1 MEIKWIVL
9 NTDWTEPS
17 WEVTAAQTE
26 LSRPMRASPTSS
38 TLAPRWSSATYL
50 GTWISC
56 ALMGVLY
63 ISQEADKGY
72 NGTLSRNVSCFTCRS
87 ERTSDRP
94 PWPRRTSARPPWPRR
109 TYARPPWSRRTSDQ
123 PVVVQTGSRAGPGAL
138 SDGPARRVVRRAG
151 RRARGRTSEAQKWTD
166 MYNLW

>member
-1 MEIKWIVL
+1 METKWIVL

-63 ISQEADKGY
+63 ISQEADKEY

-94 PWPRRTSARPPWPRR
+94 PWPRRTSARPPW
-109 TYARPPWSRRTSDQ
+109 SCRTSDQ

-138 SDGPARRVVRRAG
+138 SDGPARLVVWRAG
-151 RRARGRTSEAQKWTD
+151 GQARGRTSKAQKWTD